1 MVYIICNIETIG
13 VQDCSSH
20 ATGFFLPEKSKTN
33 TCIHLFPFANVSK
46 SSANKIP
53 DTGLYLV
60 ILLA

>member
-1 MVYIICNIETIG
+1 MVYIICNIETIR

-20 ATGFFLPEKSKTN
+20 TTEFLPEKSKTN
-33 TCIHLFPFANVSK
+33 TCIHLFPFAKVSK
-46 SSANKIP
+46 SSANKVP